1 MVEAEPSI
9 EEPPAQLGH
18 ELREA
23 FGLARTLIRARDPY
37 QPGVQ
42 SRGILV
48 SHSLLVEYYGQIP
61 EGRSEKKPKITRK
74 EAIEVFKH
82 RVAERYSE
90 GTLMRLL
97 ENGDTCSRRAALLA
111 LGLMGTMDACP
122 VIAGRLRDEEKEVA
136 QTAADTLWT
145 MWFRGDTSANNE
157 ELQRLARV
165 RDREKALAGLDAL
178 ILRAPRFAEAY
189 NQRAIVH
196 FRLKQFERS
205 IADCE
210 KVLELN
216 PYHFGA
222 QAGLGQSYLQTRK
235 HRAALKAF
243 RAALRINPYMDGVA
257 ETIRALEN
265 ALGEE
270 GRRDDK
276 K

>member
-1 MVEAEPSI
+1 MSV
-9 EEPPAQLGH
+9 
-18 ELREA
+18 
-23 FGLARTLIRARDPY
+23 
-37 QPGVQ
+37 PGSVCVQ
-42 SRGILV
+42 QRGIHV
-48 SHSLLVEYYGQIP
+48 SNSLLVEFFQQIP
-61 EGRSEKKPKITRK
+61 EGRSASKPKVTRK

-82 RVAERYSE
+82 RIAERYTE
-90 GTLMRLL
+90 GTLLRLL
-97 ENGDTCSRRAALLA
+97 EHGDSDCRRAALLA
-111 LGLMGTMDACP
+111 LGLLGTLTACP
-122 VIAGRLRDEEKEVA
+122 GLAARLHDEDREIA

-145 MWFRGDTSANNE
+145 LWFRGDSPANND
-157 ELQRLARV
+157 ELQRLARL

-178 ILRAPRFAEAY
+178 ILRAPEFAEAY
-189 NQRAIVH
+189 NQRAIIH
-196 FRLKQFERS
+196 FRLKQFDRS

-210 KVLELN
+210 KALALN

-222 QAGLGQSYLQTRK
+222 QAGLGQCYLQMRK

-243 RAALRINPYMDGVA
+243 RTALRLNPHMDGVA

>member
-1 MVEAEPSI
+1 MSN
-9 EEPPAQLGH
+9 
-18 ELREA
+18 
-23 FGLARTLIRARDPY
+23 
-37 QPGVQ
+37 
-42 SRGILV
+42 
-48 SHSLLVEYYGQIP
+48 SLLVEFYNQIP
-61 EGRSEKKPKITRK
+61 ESRAESKPKMTRK
-74 EAIEVFKH
+74 EAIAAFKQ

-90 GTLMRLL
+90 GTLLRLL
-97 ENGDTCSRRAALLA
+97 DHGDGRSRRAALLA
-111 LGLMGTMDACP
+111 LGLLGSTNACP
-122 VIAGRLRDEEKEVA
+122 VIAAHLRDDDNEVA
-136 QTAADTLWT
+136 QMSADTLWT
-145 MWFRGDTSANNE
+145 LWFRGDSPEHND
-157 ELQRLARV
+157 ELQRLSRI
-165 RDREKALAGLDAL
+165 RDREKALAGLNAL
-178 ILRAPRFAEAY
+178 LQRAPEFAEAY

-222 QAGLGQSYLQTRK
+222 QAGLGQCYLQMRK

-243 RAALRINPYMDGVA
+243 RSALRLNPNMDGVA